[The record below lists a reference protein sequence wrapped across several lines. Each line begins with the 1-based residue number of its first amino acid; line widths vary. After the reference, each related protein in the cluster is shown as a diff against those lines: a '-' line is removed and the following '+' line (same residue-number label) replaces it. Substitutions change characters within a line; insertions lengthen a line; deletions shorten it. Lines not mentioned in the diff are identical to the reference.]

1 MRVVFLLSQRP
12 GFTADGA
19 AELTTS
25 SGSAPSSSAFNIFEQ
40 PMSKLVSTKRVSQ
53 WKVRITQHTRS
64 SNNHNSVIARIC
76 QASYQNIQN
85 YQTMQT

>member
-25 SGSAPSSSAFNIFEQ
+25 SGSAPSSSAFDIFEQ
-40 PMSKLVSTKRVSQ
+40 PMSKLVSTLS
-53 WKVRITQHTRS
+53 ITMEGT
-64 SNNHNSVIARIC
+64 
-76 QASYQNIQN
+76 
-85 YQTMQT
+85 

>member
-25 SGSAPSSSAFNIFEQ
+25 GSAPSSSSFDIFEQ
-40 PMSKLVSTKRVSQ
+40 PMSKLVSTLSITMEGTYYTTH
-53 WKVRITQHTRS
+53 KVF
-64 SNNHNSVIARIC
+64 
-76 QASYQNIQN
+76 
-85 YQTMQT
+85 